1 MIAIAAT
8 AVLLSCAMSVSAQ
21 VKKEVTKDAKAVG
34 KGAQTVGHKTE
45 EIASKTASHITD
57 KVYADKVGPDG
68 QTIYINKHSKYY
80 WIDKEGHKK
89 SITKAEMKDK

>member
-1 MIAIAAT
+1 MIAITTT
-8 AVLLSCAMSVSAQ
+8 AVLLSCAISVTAQ
-21 VKKEVTKDAKAVG
+21 VKKEVTKDAQA
-34 KGAQTVGHKTE
+34 VGHKTE

-57 KVYADKVGPDG
+57 KVYADKVGPHG